1 MTAEAVTCDTA
12 VRLTVDLATF
22 RAWCLGEPWLGELG
36 ELSEQSQQVAPVVVA
51 AVTAVLARGENAVNL
66 LLSSGTVRLAAH
78 LSVADG
84 LAAVMTLVRLG
95 CRPRDEPDTVA
106 WVQVALLP
114 AGAAVEEVLRW
125 IPLVGS
131 AESAPRL
138 ADGTRLEVTAAGARA
153 QPLARW
159 QARDGLWCCSADEPD
174 DGPAEALGEQLRRRL
189 SAVLEPPVEP
199 MR

>member
-1 MTAEAVTCDTA
+1 MTAEAETCDTA

-159 QARDGLWCCSADEPD
+159 QARDGLWCSVDEPD

>member
-22 RAWCLGEPWLGELG
+22 RAWCLGEPWLG

-95 CRPRDEPDTVA
+95 RRPRDEPDTVA